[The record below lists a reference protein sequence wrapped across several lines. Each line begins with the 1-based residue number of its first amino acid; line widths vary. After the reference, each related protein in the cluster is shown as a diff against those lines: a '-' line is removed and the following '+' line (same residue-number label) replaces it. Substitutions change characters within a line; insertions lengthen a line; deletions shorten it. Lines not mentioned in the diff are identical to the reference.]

1 MRRLSDERVELL
13 DAILAE
19 SGHADLSA
27 ALLEKDEHL
36 TDALRALFDLRLEG
50 MNLALCG
57 GTSLAKAFE
66 VIERMS
72 EDVDI
77 KAVLLAPLHPHAVGL
92 YDALRTCRRVA
103 PPPPDRTRH
112 AGTRPPTRATPD
124 HITGG
129 TPLW

>member
-1 MRRLSDERVELL
+1 VRRLSDERVELL

-77 KAVLLAPLHPHAVGL
+77 KVVLPD
-92 YDALRTCRRVA
+92 DAGALSRSRIRSRLR
-103 PPPPDRTRH
+103 D
-112 AGTRPPTRATPD
+112 
-124 HITGG
+124 
-129 TPLW
+129 